1 MINLLSGPLPPNYFR
16 ERISRGQTRQSRLLA
31 ADRKRL
37 VDEFLHPGPDDH
49 LEVGRGLQPPRVV
62 LRDAGVLA
70 LVLPLQLER
79 GQRARRLVQL
89 PTFGG
94 LWRCMSSREIMY
106 VKKVS

>member
-1 MINLLSGPLPPNYFR
+1 MIEQL
-16 ERISRGQTRQSRLLA
+16 
-31 ADRKRL
+31 
-37 VDEFLHPGPDDH
+37 LHPRPHDH
-49 LEVGRGLQPPRVV
+49 LEVSLGLEPAGVV
-62 LRDAGVLA
+62 LRNAGVLA